1 MKEWQPCYWY
11 CVHVHA
17 CSLYAICAWA
27 MVESVE
33 IRVPRTIAAH
43 DPACNARLVQVWSRN
58 RAQNRLLSVLR
69 MVVVLQATSSADRFQ
84 SKAIRTEVG
93 LDWFAR
99 LARLK

>member
-1 MKEWQPCYWY
+1 MG
-11 CVHVHA
+11 HG
-17 CSLYAICAWA
+17 
-27 MVESVE
+27 
-33 IRVPRTIAAH
+33 RVRRDPSTIAAH

-69 MVVVLQATSSADRFQ
+69 MVVVLQATSSEDRFQ

-99 LARLK
+99 LARLKTPVPESDLHRG